1 MKTKWMAKQVSVPVA
16 LAVSLGV
23 AVILA
28 LSACAV
34 IATMVLNGKIQE
46 AATGIIL
53 RVILVLSVFAGL
65 KINLSLRKE
74 DRYMLCG
81 IYAAAVV
88 MITLISGV
96 AMGID
101 LKDCLINLVFIL
113 CGVAAG
119 LLIGYK
125 KPKKHLY
132 SKKRYC

>member
-16 LAVSLGV
+16 LAVSLGS

-28 LSACAV
+28 LSTCAV
-34 IATMVLNGKIQE
+34 ITTMVLNGKIQE

-74 DRYMLCG
+74 DRYMLGG

-88 MITLISGV
+88 LLTLISGI

-113 CGVAAG
+113 CGVAVG

-125 KPKKHLY
+125 KPKKRPY
-132 SKKRYC
+132 SKRRYC